1 MTEPTSLPS
10 LLGGRYRP
18 HTLLGEGESAQAYLG
33 TDTWR
38 PGQEVVLKI
47 QLATAPESAQFLR
60 REFGLLCGLHHPHIL
75 EVYEVFNIS
84 AADPKHPDRLCLV
97 ESHAPGKPLDQWA
110 QEAAPSHVAAVGA
123 QIAAALAALSPHG
136 IRHGDIKPENILV
149 QDTEHGPHAVLIDF
163 GLATRI
169 HHQGNHGGT
178 PRFMAPEALQ
188 GQASTAS
195 DIYSLAATIALSL
208 GETLPSGLGLTISSS
223 RFTNELKAMSHPDPK
238 KRPHAAQAFELLMQ
252 HAAEQSQDALEALQ
266 NTGVRGAPV
275 GQPHILSTLHDTLQK
290 GLRQG
295 AGVTLEGESGSGKT
309 SLIQWAAGAALL
321 NGFEVPGGVRPATQ
335 GTLSELWLLC
345 EDGASAQLP
354 QQGDDA
360 TTVKWQRF
368 SELALSLG
376 KLSQRRPTALFFDDV
391 PLESPL
397 FEFAT
402 FLSRRGFPK
411 GLVWIQTTSL
421 PNEDTGTLSKAPSA
435 MRIPNLDRDS
445 VETMI
450 SARRPL
456 RPDDVKAAQAVF
468 EATGGHPIQIDSL
481 LQNFPGRDL
490 LKASTRKALTLPP
503 SEKLSER
510 IARLESDARN
520 LAIELS
526 MAPQPSPQT
535 WWEQNETVLTSQAI
549 ETLIQ
554 AKVITRK
561 RISAGPALAIA
572 GESLRA
578 HLVSLASN
586 QDKKQVAAKLQSQ
599 ELHYPVHAELGLL
612 LLDGDDH
619 EQAAE
624 YLLKGA
630 QTAQETLNINRAAY
644 LYERILDTLPTTD
657 SRRCVACIALGKIF
671 VARGQHPA
679 AIETFNEAG
688 SSPAALLEIASAHLL
703 AGKYQEAVQA
713 ALPLLQQ
720 DITQR
725 HLAEVITARSLLLSA
740 ELEKSEEIITKAM
753 SREKAHPLAPRLM
766 STRGLI
772 AYYRGQMDNA
782 RKDIESA
789 YQNAHGLQDPE
800 NLDLI
805 RATLAMLLHKS
816 GDPSGALTLYEQSLQ
831 SARQDHH
838 LPRQVVR
845 LTNLAVFKHET
856 GHFEHA
862 VELYREAAE
871 IAYAIDGTKEQ
882 VRIGV
887 TRGNLLFFL
896 GEIEQA
902 HQLISDAT
910 HLAETQSMHTEWA
923 YLLVLGAEVEVARG
937 HPQATET
944 PLKLAIEK
952 FEAAGNQAGKI
963 EAIGAQTQALLA
975 QNQFSKARK
984 LAKQTVQEA
993 LEIKRERI
1001 AAQAGVWLAL
1011 AHLPD
1016 DAPLDSGVQD
1026 VDAAILLAEKLD
1038 EPDILWPLY
1047 LVACQLYARQNDT
1060 QKAAQLYE
1068 QGRASA
1074 RLAFSRI
1081 SGRFEISYA
1090 QVWHRHHLW
1099 RYLQGD
1105 MDFTPGHSSKTV
1117 DRILAINRALSRDH
1131 DPERLLERII
1141 DAAIT
1146 LSGAERGFIILQ
1158 DASSSDGLKM
1168 RAARNM
1174 EQEAPEGDESNFSH
1188 SIAIKVMEEGNLIN
1202 TVNAQGDERFS
1213 EHRSV
1218 HSLNLKSVLCIPLQA
1233 PPHTVG
1239 ALYLD
1244 HRHRVN
1250 AFSDV
1255 DESMIGAFADQAAI
1269 ALSNA
1274 QLVSNLRNHSDELE
1288 STRAEV
1294 EELNQRLAQELK
1306 AQAAELDA
1314 VRKNR
1319 SETTSDE
1326 PMQHGMIG
1334 TSSPMLQVF
1343 KIINRVSDKDVPV
1356 TILGESGTGKEL
1368 VARAIH
1374 AASPREGQFVS
1385 VNCGAISPGL
1395 WESELF
1401 GHEKGS
1407 FTGAVRAKPGLFE
1420 IADQGT
1426 LFLDEVGEMPLEV
1439 QVKLLRVLQQ
1449 KELRRVGGTRTLT
1462 TNARVICAT
1471 NRNLEDMVR
1480 EATFR
1485 EDLWYRLNVVEV
1497 HLAPLRKRKEDT
1509 NLLLDHFLV
1518 KHGGRT
1524 PPALTRRARAML
1536 LDYAW
1541 PGNIRELENEVQRA
1555 CALAEGDIIPDDL
1568 SGKIKKSNPKTQTPM
1583 SFGGNL
1589 KDQVA
1594 QFESS
1599 VIKESLNEAGGKV
1612 AAAAKNLGLTR
1623 AGLYKKI
1630 NKYEIDVN
1638 K

>member
-1 MTEPTSLPS
+1 N
-10 LLGGRYRP
+10 
-18 HTLLGEGESAQAYLG
+18 
-33 TDTWR
+33 
-38 PGQEVVLKI
+38 V
-47 QLATAPESAQFLR
+47 
-60 REFGLLCGLHHPHIL
+60 L
-75 EVYEVFNIS
+75 EV
-84 AADPKHPDRLCLV
+84 
-97 ESHAPGKPLDQWA
+97 
-110 QEAAPSHVAAVGA
+110 
-123 QIAAALAALSPHG
+123 
-136 IRHGDIKPENILV
+136 
-149 QDTEHGPHAVLIDF
+149 
-163 GLATRI
+163 
-169 HHQGNHGGT
+169 
-178 PRFMAPEALQ
+178 
-188 GQASTAS
+188 
-195 DIYSLAATIALSL
+195 
-208 GETLPSGLGLTISSS
+208 
-223 RFTNELKAMSHPDPK
+223 
-238 KRPHAAQAFELLMQ
+238 
-252 HAAEQSQDALEALQ
+252 
-266 NTGVRGAPV
+266 
-275 GQPHILSTLHDTLQK
+275 
-290 GLRQG
+290 
-295 AGVTLEGESGSGKT
+295 
-309 SLIQWAAGAALL
+309 
-321 NGFEVPGGVRPATQ
+321 
-335 GTLSELWLLC
+335 
-345 EDGASAQLP
+345 
-354 QQGDDA
+354 
-360 TTVKWQRF
+360 
-368 SELALSLG
+368 
-376 KLSQRRPTALFFDDV
+376 
-391 PLESPL
+391 
-397 FEFAT
+397 
-402 FLSRRGFPK
+402 
-411 GLVWIQTTSL
+411 
-421 PNEDTGTLSKAPSA
+421 
-435 MRIPNLDRDS
+435 
-445 VETMI
+445 
-450 SARRPL
+450 
-456 RPDDVKAAQAVF
+456 
-468 EATGGHPIQIDSL
+468 
-481 LQNFPGRDL
+481 
-490 LKASTRKALTLPP
+490 LPP
-503 SEKLSER
+503 E
-510 IARLESDARN
+510 
-520 LAIELS
+520 
-526 MAPQPSPQT
+526 
-535 WWEQNETVLTSQAI
+535 
-549 ETLIQ
+549 
-554 AKVITRK
+554 
-561 RISAGPALAIA
+561 
-572 GESLRA
+572 
-578 HLVSLASN
+578 
-586 QDKKQVAAKLQSQ
+586 
-599 ELHYPVHAELGLL
+599 
-612 LLDGDDH
+612 
-619 EQAAE
+619 
-624 YLLKGA
+624 
-630 QTAQETLNINRAAY
+630 
-644 LYERILDTLPTTD
+644 D
-657 SRRCVACIALGKIF
+657 SRRFTACMALGKIL
-671 VARGQHPA
+671 VARGQHQD
-679 AIETFNEAG
+679 AIVVFQESG
-688 SSPAALLEIASAHLL
+688 SHPTALLELASAHLL
-703 AGKYQEAVQA
+703 AGKYEEAVTA
-713 ALPLLQQ
+713 AEPLLAQE
-720 DITQR
+720 IPQR
-725 HLAEVITARSLLLSA
+725 DLAEVITARSLLLGA
-740 ELEKSEEIITKAM
+740 KLEESGAVIQTAI
-753 SREKAHPLAPRLM
+753 SRGQPHPLAPRLM
-766 STRGLI
+766 ATRGLI
-772 AYYRGQMDNA
+772 AYYRGQMDDA

-789 YQNAHGLQDPE
+789 YQSAHGLQDPE

-831 SARQDHH
+831 AARKDHH

-862 VELYREAAE
+862 VKLYREAAE
-871 IAYAIDGTKEQ
+871 IAFAIDGTKEQ

-902 HQLISDAT
+902 HQLISEAT
-910 HLAETQSMHTEWA
+910 KLAQEQSMHTEWA

-937 HPQATET
+937 NPQITGEA
-944 PLKLAIEK
+944 LDLAIEK

-975 QNQFSKARK
+975 QNQFEQARE
-984 LAKQTVQEA
+984 LAQQTVQEA

-1011 AHLPD
+1011 AHLPK
-1016 DAPLDSGVQD
+1016 DSPVESGILEVNK
-1026 VDAAILLAEKLD
+1026 AILLAEKLA

-1047 LVACQLYARQNDT
+1047 LVACQLYARRQDT

-1068 QGRASA
+1068 KGRAA
-1074 RLAFSRI
+1074 AGLAFSRI
-1081 SGRFEISYA
+1081 SGRFEITYA
-1090 QVWHRHHLW
+1090 QVWHRLHLW

-1131 DPERLLERII
+1131 DPERLLDRII

-1158 DASSSDGLKM
+1158 DSSSSDGLSM

-1174 EQEAPEGDESNFSH
+1174 EQEAPEGDEQTFSH

-1255 DESMIGAFADQAAI
+1255 DSSMIGAFADQAAI

-1274 QLVSNLRNHSDELE
+1274 QLVSNLRNHSEELE

-1319 SETTSDE
+1319 TEITSSE

-1374 AASPREGQFVS
+1374 AASPRKGQFVS

-1420 IADQGT
+1420 IADKGT

-1462 TNARVICAT
+1462 TDARVICAT

-1509 NLLLDHFLV
+1509 NLLLDHFLA

-1524 PPALTRRARAML
+1524 PPAFTRRARAML

-1568 SGKIKKSNPKTQTPM
+1568 SGKIKKMNPKAQAPM

-1599 VIKESLNEAGGKV
+1599 VIRESLVEVDGKV

-1630 NKYEIDVN
+1630 NKYDIDVN